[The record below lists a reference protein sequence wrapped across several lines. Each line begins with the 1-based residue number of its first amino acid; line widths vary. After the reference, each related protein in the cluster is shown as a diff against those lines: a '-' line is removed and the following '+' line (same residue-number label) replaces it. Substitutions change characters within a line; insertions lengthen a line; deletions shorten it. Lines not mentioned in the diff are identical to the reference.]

1 MICWRILKPEIAH
14 LKMNTR
20 KFAQSSNAN
29 KANFS
34 PKGAITFNLNYIC
47 MSFDQVQLDPYFLA
61 RIFTQPIIPGKKV
74 PVVTTPAVIPQVKF
88 LGENQKNIALFIQN
102 EGGAY
107 LNEELFNLLTNILNA
122 CKLGVQDIALIN
134 VAHYPAMAFTAWQ
147 SAVPIRQAVFFGV
160 PPAAMGIEDFPVYQV
175 ITANGCQLL
184 YADDLPMIA
193 QDKML
198 KGRLWGGLK
207 QLLGI

>member
-1 MICWRILKPEIAH
+1 
-14 LKMNTR
+14 
-20 KFAQSSNAN
+20 
-29 KANFS
+29 
-34 PKGAITFNLNYIC
+34 

-74 PVVTTPAVIPQVKF
+74 TVADTPAVIPDVKF

-122 CKLGVQDIALIN
+122 CKLGMQDIALIN
-134 VAHYPAMAFTAWQ
+134 VAHYPAMPFTSWQ
-147 SAVPIRQAVFFGV
+147 SAVKMKQAVLFGIS
-160 PPAAMGIEDFPVYQV
+160 PATMGLEDFPTYQV
-175 ITANGCQLL
+175 ITANGCQLMKS
-184 YADDLPMIA
+184 DDLYPIS
-193 QDKML
+193 QDKMA
-198 KGRLWGGLK
+198 KGKLWGGLK

>member
-1 MICWRILKPEIAH
+1 
-14 LKMNTR
+14 
-20 KFAQSSNAN
+20 
-29 KANFS
+29 
-34 PKGAITFNLNYIC
+34 

-61 RIFTQPIIPGKKV
+61 RIFTQPIIPGEKA
-74 PVVTTPAVIPQVKF
+74 PVATTPAVIPDVKF

-122 CKLGVQDIALIN
+122 CKLGMQDIALIN
-134 VAHYPAMAFTAWQ
+134 IAHYPAMAFTSWQ
-147 SAVPIRQAVFFGV
+147 SAVKMKQAVFFGI
-160 PPAAMGIEDFPVYQV
+160 PPATMGLEDFPVYQ
-175 ITANGCQLL
+175 IISANGCQLL
-184 YADDLPMIA
+184 HSDDLQLIA

-198 KGRLWGGLK
+198 KGKLWGGLK

>member
-1 MICWRILKPEIAH
+1 
-14 LKMNTR
+14 
-20 KFAQSSNAN
+20 
-29 KANFS
+29 
-34 PKGAITFNLNYIC
+34 

-61 RIFTQPIIPGKKV
+61 RIFTQPIIPGKKA
-74 PVVTTPAVIPQVKF
+74 PVATTPAVIPEVKF

-122 CKLGVQDIALIN
+122 CKLGMQDIALIN
-134 VAHYPAMAFTAWQ
+134 VAHYPAMAFTSWQ
-147 SAVPIRQAVFFGV
+147 SAISMKQAVLFGV
-160 PPAAMGIEDFPVYQV
+160 PPTAMGIEDFPAYQM
-175 ITANGCQLL
+175 IAASGCQLL
-184 YADDLPMIA
+184 YSDDLQLIA

-198 KGRLWGGLK
+198 KGRLWNGLK

>member
-1 MICWRILKPEIAH
+1 ML
-14 LKMNTR
+14 T
-20 KFAQSSNAN
+20 SSDAN

-61 RIFTQPIIPGKKV
+61 RIYTQPIIPGKKA
-74 PVVTTPAVIPQVKF
+74 PVATTPAVVPDVKF

-102 EGGAY
+102 EGEAY

-122 CKLGVQDIALIN
+122 CKLGMQDIALIN
-134 VAHYPAMAFTAWQ
+134 VAHYPAMSFTSWQ
-147 SAVPIRQAVFFGV
+147 SAIKMKQAVLFGIS
-160 PPAAMGIEDFPVYQV
+160 PATMGLEDFPLYQV
-175 ITANGCQLL
+175 ISAKGCQLL
-184 YADDLPMIA
+184 NSDDLYPIS
-193 QDKML
+193 QDKMM
-198 KGRLWGGLK
+198 KGRLWQGLK

>member
-1 MICWRILKPEIAH
+1 
-14 LKMNTR
+14 
-20 KFAQSSNAN
+20 
-29 KANFS
+29 
-34 PKGAITFNLNYIC
+34 

-61 RIFTQPIIPGKKV
+61 RIYTQPIIPGKKA
-74 PVVTTPAVIPQVKF
+74 PVAATPAVVPEVKF

-122 CKLGVQDIALIN
+122 CKLGMQDIALIN
-134 VAHYPAMAFTAWQ
+134 VAHYPAMAFTSWQ
-147 SAVPIRQAVFFGV
+147 SAVKMKQAVLFGISPV
-160 PPAAMGIEDFPVYQV
+160 TMGLEDFPTYQV

-184 YADDLPMIA
+184 HSDDLYPIS
-193 QDKML
+193 QDKMM
-198 KGRLWGGLK
+198 KGRLWQGLK